1 MKNRNLKTEALIIAE
16 ITGSITIE
24 EKAEL
29 DDLMKASSEVRAL
42 SEEMHKV
49 LDPEIGEIS
58 KIRNTSAKK
67 IIELGN
73 AQLHQRSRI
82 RRLITVSFAAACVA
96 GVLLAVFLYTGRNNK
111 TEMLF
116 AKGQNVWLDLG
127 KKVIALSGQGGV
139 LNAAGSFNYNGDK
152 TFLISDVVDGND
164 SIKLIV
170 PPGREYKIKLSD
182 GTLVHLNSGSVLS
195 WRAGYGNG
203 RRDISLRGEAFL
215 EVAKDD
221 RAPFRVHLP
230 NETVEVLGTKINVK
244 AYNERSLQI
253 SLIDGSINVSRKEQR
268 VHLKR
273 GEEVVY
279 SNEQL
284 KVQPSDTSEV
294 LKWKQPTIDLLDAGV
309 EDIEKAVTRYYGEK
323 VEFDPAIRGKR
334 TRVSIDRDMPVE
346 LFLEQYAL
354 VNGLK
359 YSKEDG
365 IYRLSLLQDK

>member
-1 MKNRNLKTEALIIAE
+1 MKNSALKTEALIIAE
-16 ITGSITIE
+16 ITGSITSE

-49 LDPEIGEIS
+49 LDPEISEIR

-73 AQLHQRSRI
+73 AQLHERGRI
-82 RRLITVSFAAACVA
+82 RRLTIVSFAAACLA
-96 GVLLAVFLYTGRNNK
+96 GILLAVFLYTGRNNK

-127 KKVIALSGQGGV
+127 RKVIALSGQGGV
-139 LNAAGSFNYNGDK
+139 LNTAGSFSYNGDK
-152 TFLISDVVDGND
+152 TFLTSEVVDGND

-170 PPGREYKIKLSD
+170 PVGREYKITLSD

-195 WRAGYGNG
+195 WRAGFGNG
-203 RRDISLRGEAFL
+203 SRDISLRGEAFL
-215 EVAKDD
+215 EVAKDE
-221 RAPFRVHLP
+221 RLPFRVHLS
-230 NETVEVLGTKINVK
+230 NETVDVLGTKINVR

-253 SLIDGSINVSRKEQR
+253 SLIDGSINVNRKEQR

-284 KVQPSDTSEV
+284 KVQPSDTTAV
-294 LKWKQPTIDLLDAGV
+294 LQWKRANIDLLDAGV
-309 EDIEKAVTRYYGEK
+309 EDIEKAVLRYYGEK
-323 VEFDPAIRGKR
+323 LEFDPAIRGKR
-334 TRVSIDRDMPVE
+334 TRVSIDRNVPVE
-346 LFLEQYAL
+346 DFLEQYAL

-365 IYRLSLLQDK
+365 IYRLSLLQD

>member
-16 ITGSITIE
+16 ITGSITNE
-24 EKAEL
+24 ERVEL
-29 DDLMKASSEVRAL
+29 QELMSTSSEVRAL
-42 SEEMHKV
+42 SEYMHKV
-49 LDPEIGEIS
+49 LDPNIGEIS
-58 KIRNTSAKK
+58 EVRNTSAEQV
-67 IIELGN
+67 IELGN
-73 AQLHQRSRI
+73 ARLQKQWRI
-82 RRLITVSFAAACVA
+82 RRIMAVAVAACLV
-96 GVLLAVFLYTGRNNK
+96 GTLLMVFLYTGRNNK

-127 KKVIALSGQGGV
+127 KKVIALNGQGGV

-152 TFLISDVVDGND
+152 TFLISDVVDKDD

-170 PPGREYKIKLSD
+170 PPGREYKMKLRD

-195 WRAGYGNG
+195 WRAGFGNG
-203 RRDISLRGEAFL
+203 SRDISLRGEAFL
-215 EVAKDD
+215 EIAKDD
-221 RAPFRVHLP
+221 NAPFRVHLP

-253 SLIDGSINVSRKEQR
+253 SLIDGSINVNRKEQR

-279 SNEQL
+279 SNDQL
-284 KVQPSDTSEV
+284 KVQPSDTLTV
-294 LKWKQPTIDLLDAGV
+294 LKWKQPTVDLLDAGV
-309 EDIEKAVTRYYGEK
+309 EDIEKAVIRYYGEK